1 MMSKYTEL
9 LKEMSEIADDADA
22 RLDDMNADDLRELVD
37 INMVA
42 LINLGNIVKRTL
54 QELEERDV
62 HATNS

>member
-42 LINLGNIVKRTL
+42 LINLGNIVKRAL